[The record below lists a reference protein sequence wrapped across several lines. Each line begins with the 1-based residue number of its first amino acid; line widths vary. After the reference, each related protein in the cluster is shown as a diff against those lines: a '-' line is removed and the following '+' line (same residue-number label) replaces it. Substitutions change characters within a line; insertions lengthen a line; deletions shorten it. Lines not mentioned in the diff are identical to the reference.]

1 MHEQIKELRKKNG
14 LSREKLANLV
24 GVTGGTIYRAE
35 TTGKITFTNYQKII
49 KALQD
54 YDNNNNSNSNL

>member
-1 MHEQIKELRKKNG
+1 MQEQIKELRKKNG
-14 LSREKLANLV
+14 LSREKLASLS

-35 TTGKITFTNYQKII
+35 TTGKITFTNYQRII

-54 YDNNNNSNSNL
+54 YDNNIDSNRTN

>member
-1 MHEQIKELRKKNG
+1 MQKEIKQERQRKR
-14 LSREKLANLV
+14 LSREKLANLA

-35 TTGKITFTNYQKII
+35 TTGKITFTNYQRIV

-54 YDNNNNSNSNL
+54 YDNNIDSNRTN

>member
-1 MHEQIKELRKKNG
+1 MQEQIKNERQRKQ
-14 LSREKLANLV
+14 LSREKLANLA

-49 KALQD
+49 KALET
-54 YDNNNNSNSNL
+54 YDSNNNSNRVN

>member
-1 MHEQIKELRKKNG
+1 MQKEIKQERQRKR
-14 LSREKLANLV
+14 LSREKLASLA

-35 TTGKITFTNYQKII
+35 TTGKITFTNYQRII

-54 YDNNNNSNSNL
+54 YDNNIDSNRTT

>member
-1 MHEQIKELRKKNG
+1 MQTQIKQERQRKR
-14 LSREKLANLV
+14 LSREKLANLA

-35 TTGKITFTNYQKII
+35 TTGKITFTNYQRIV

-54 YDNNNNSNSNL
+54 YDNNTNCISSN